1 MRNQALRWY
10 VIFYPRMAL
19 LVNAFYANSDEAT
32 ITHVNLPALVRQLGS
47 IPFVSFAKNHPGFCG
62 FFVKFVLNVVVVD
75 SQLRQEEELSQSEFV
90 EHVVQVFSAFL
101 SLVPLSV
108 HKTRC
113 TVNALA

>member
-62 FFVKFVLNVVVVD
+62 FFVHFVLNVVVVD
-75 SQLRQEEELSQSEFV
+75 SQLRQEVLSQSEFV
-90 EHVVQVFSAFL
+90 EHVVQVLGAFL
-101 SLVPLSV
+101 SLVRLSV